1 MAATYTA
8 EFQQYSGQTDWND
21 DTLKDQ
27 YYKGLKDAVK
37 DEIACSDRLDTL
49 YEMIALAIKIDNYY
63 YERQLER
70 KG

>member
-1 MAATYTA
+1 MVTYTA

-27 YYKGLKDAVK
+27 YYKGLKDSIK
-37 DEIACSDRLDTL
+37 DEITYSDRLESL
-49 YEMIALAIKIDNYY
+49 YEMIALTIKIDNRY